1 MIETGIGKTVKE
13 LRKANNLTQA
23 QLAKILE
30 IKQPTIAYIELGT
43 KKPSIPLAKR
53 MAAAL
58 GVSLDVLTKD
68 V

>member
-1 MIETGIGKTVKE
+1 MNGIGQTVKE

-23 QLAKILE
+23 KLAELLN
-30 IKQPTIAYIELGT
+30 IKQPTIAYIEKGD
-43 KKPSIPLAKR
+43 KKPSVPLAKR

>member
-1 MIETGIGKTVKE
+1 MLETGIGQTVKE

-30 IKQPTIAYIELGT
+30 IKQPTIAYIEIG
-43 KKPSIPLAKR
+43 KKNPSIPLAKK

>member
-1 MIETGIGKTVKE
+1 MNGIGQTVKE
-13 LRKANNLTQA
+13 LRKANKLTQA
-23 QLAKILE
+23 QLAALLE
-30 IKQPTIAYIELGT
+30 IKQPTIAYIEKDK
-43 KKPSIPLAKR
+43 KKPSIPLAKK